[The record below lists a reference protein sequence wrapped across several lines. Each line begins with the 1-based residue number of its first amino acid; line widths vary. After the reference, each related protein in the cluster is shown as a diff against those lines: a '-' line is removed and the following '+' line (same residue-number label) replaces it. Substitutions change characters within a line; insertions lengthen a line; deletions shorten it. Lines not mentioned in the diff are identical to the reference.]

1 MQREV
6 IVVSDDEDEVNA
18 AKGSSCV
25 RKLLQ
30 SQQSDDENLIEE
42 STTAA
47 GKAKKVI
54 MKVIKHLTSHKWR
67 RNADWISGEGV
78 QWSFYF
84 VKVTA
89 VVGNIPFQKVMGSL

>member
-6 IVVSDDEDEVNA
+6 IVVGDDEGEVNV
-18 AKGSSCV
+18 AKGGSCV

-47 GKAKKVI
+47 GKTKTESDYK
-54 MKVIKHLTSHKWR
+54 
-67 RNADWISGEGV
+67 N
-78 QWSFYF
+78 Y
-84 VKVTA
+84 
-89 VVGNIPFQKVMGSL
+89 